1 MIKTFTDI
9 SVALRGVQQQLEEF
23 AEENG
28 GDITDFPLMERL
40 GELEKLQADRAQQ
53 EHLFCNLACM
63 VLEYEGEGE
72 AMRAQAKRILEEA
85 AKVEKKADGIRAW
98 LGERFEAGDKVKDD
112 RVTLSTRK
120 STAVEILE
128 RVKPTDLP
136 LEYQRVTVAADKS
149 ALKKAL
155 EAGEEIDGVS
165 LLTRHNLQI
174 K

>member
-9 SVALRGVQQQLEEF
+9 AEEIRELQAQLEEH
-23 AEENG
+23 AEANE
-28 GDITDFPLMERL
+28 GDITDFPL
-40 GELEKLQADRAQQ
+40 LEHLEHLQKTQAGKEAQ
-53 EHLFCNLACM
+53 EHTLCSLGCM
-63 VLEYEGEGE
+63 ALEYEGEAE
-72 AMRAQAKRILEEA
+72 AMRAQATRILEHA
-85 AKVEKKADGIRAW
+85 AKVEKKAEGIRGFIFSKMVP
-98 LGERFEAGDKVKDD
+98 GEKVKDD

-120 STAVEILE
+120 STAVEILQ